1 MVGYNDTH
9 QLPHDTRRLTFGFT
23 FKAAHA
29 EEVQRF
35 SYILIVLLALVVISE
50 VLSTL
55 VGWLYPDT
63 RKPFVVSFSIIA
75 AWSIFTVALYLS
87 GLVGVLKRHRWGLI
101 IAGVTSVL
109 DATAGL
115 FVFVPGVYSA
125 VSFFLL
131 AILVFAYLEYRQLSR
146 G

>member
-1 MVGYNDTH
+1 M
-9 QLPHDTRRLTFGFT
+9 
-23 FKAAHA
+23 
-29 EEVQRF
+29 
-35 SYILIVLLALVVISE
+35 
-50 VLSTL
+50 
-55 VGWLYPDT
+55 
-63 RKPFVVSFSIIA
+63 VSFSIIA

-146 G
+146 R